1 MAMPNDMLL
10 GFCVRAT
17 LMKQQVQQR
26 VIKSLAVMLASSPV
40 AAFAEG
46 DDVAAMINSAATGS
60 ETGTKGVLKIAQF
73 IGVVF
78 VIGGLIAAK
87 NKKDNPQIKV
97 SHVLGAIVFGA
108 LLVVVP
114 EVIKRSQAQ
123 VGLTPVTVG

>member
-1 MAMPNDMLL
+1 MPNDMLL